1 MGYSD
6 ATGGLSLVSA
16 ISPLPVSMTGAATPN
31 PLTGTVS
38 TNGTYAGF
46 APARGVAV
54 VLVLAGTWQ
63 GSVRV
68 VRSTDGGVT
77 FNQLTAGGTP
87 WAQFTGNVCE
97 PVWEENDP
105 AARLYLIVTLSSGTL
120 AYRLG
125 H

>member
-16 ISPLPVSMTGAATPN
+16 SSPLPVSMTGAATPA
-31 PLTGTVS
+31 PLTGTAS
-38 TNGTYAGF
+38 ANGTFGGF
-46 APARGVAV
+46 VPARGVGV
-54 VLVLAGTWQ
+54 VLVLSGTWQ

-77 FNQLTAGGTP
+77 FNPLTVAGMP
-87 WAQFTGNVCE
+87 WAQFSGNICE
-97 PVWEENDP
+97 AVWEENDP
-105 AARLYLIVTLSSGTL
+105 AATLHLIVTLSSGSVS
-120 AYRLG
+120 YRIG